1 MSSGGGLLQ
10 RLDRDTQRCAFKCSM
25 TVRNGE
31 ERDVFKVKRFGLI
44 KHLVTLMHIQVVIR
58 KIGPFSQDPVTD
70 PGKTSKRGR
79 LALVKD
85 NRGFSTVRAAEV
97 NGREDVLVTVYRFA
111 A

>member
-1 MSSGGGLLQ
+1 
-10 RLDRDTQRCAFKCSM
+10 M

-44 KHLVTLMHIQVVIR
+44 KHLVTPIQVVDR

-70 PGKTSKRGR
+70 PGKTSKKGR

-85 NRGFSTVRAAEV
+85 NQGFSTVRAAEV
-97 NGREDVLVTVYRFA
+97 NGREDVMVTVYRFVS
-111 A
+111 